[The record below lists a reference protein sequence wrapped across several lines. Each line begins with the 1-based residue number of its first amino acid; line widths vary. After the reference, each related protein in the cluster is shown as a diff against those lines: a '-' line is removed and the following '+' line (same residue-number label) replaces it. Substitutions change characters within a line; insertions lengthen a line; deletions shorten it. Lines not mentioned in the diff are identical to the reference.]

1 MLGSLFHFVDGDE
14 EHRYAGI
21 PADWDAKPYVWM
33 PGAISYHFVERY
45 IEYLELLSQKKLWVN
60 SFKDVDTI
68 DNDDYDEPPD
78 DFYVVEEES
87 RDYDDSEL
95 VDDDATAKE

>member
-1 MLGSLFHFVDGDE
+1 
-14 EHRYAGI
+14 
-21 PADWDAKPYVWM
+21 M

-95 VDDDATAKE
+95 VDDDATAQE